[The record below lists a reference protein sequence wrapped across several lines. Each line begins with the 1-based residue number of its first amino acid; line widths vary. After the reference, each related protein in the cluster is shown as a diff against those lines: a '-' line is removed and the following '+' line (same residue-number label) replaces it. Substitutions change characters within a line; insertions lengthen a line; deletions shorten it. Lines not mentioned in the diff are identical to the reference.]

1 MIVGELA
8 IGGVYVPSLLLAALV
23 AADLSLGLRA
33 LLARAGFYALV
44 WHRALVDLSLYVIL
58 LAVVIQIGRRLPM

>member
-1 MIVGELA
+1 MSLGEIA
-8 IGGVYVPSLLLAALV
+8 IGGVYVPSLLLAALL
-23 AADLSLGLRA
+23 AAALSLALRA

-58 LAVVIQIGRRLPM
+58 LAAVIEFGRRLPM